1 MSVKVIMER
10 TVKAGKEK
18 ELAELLKELR
28 SRALRQPGYISGET
42 LLDVEQ
48 PRTHIV
54 IGEWHS
60 LDEWRKWAA
69 NAERQDLVKRIERLL
84 EQPTKT
90 RVFIDAWGLPPSY
103 SHV

>member
-28 SRALRQPGYISGET
+28 SRGLRQSGYISGET
-42 LLDVEQ
+42 LLDVDH

-60 LDEWRKWAA
+60 LDEWRKWAT

-90 RVFIDAWGLPPSY
+90 RVCIDAWGLPPSY